1 MLPRPGQGKGDQPTA
16 AKYLG
21 KVNIF
26 WASELLIYGA
36 SKLRDRRKRLAA
48 KVLSCKGSEVWH
60 SSLKRIHIFS
70 DPLSRFLSL
79 EKIWDSK
86 NSIFHFLVG
95 LRFSVAG
102 VRIVKGHRCS
112 ILGKTSLPARWRGVR
127 CLPQIT
133 LEQAAL
139 LPWKFQQ
146 SFLCLFD
153 RVS

>member
-1 MLPRPGQGKGDQPTA
+1 MLPGQGEEDQPTA

-48 KVLSCKGSEVWH
+48 KALSCKGSEVWH
-60 SSLKRIHIFS
+60 SSPKRAHIFS
-70 DPLSRFLSL
+70 DTLKYFLSL
-79 EKIWDSK
+79 EKVWDSK
-86 NSIFHFLVG
+86 NSIFHFLVV

-112 ILGKTSLPARWRGVR
+112 ILAKTSLPARWRGVR

-146 SFLCLFD
+146 SLLCLFD
-153 RVS
+153 RVSW